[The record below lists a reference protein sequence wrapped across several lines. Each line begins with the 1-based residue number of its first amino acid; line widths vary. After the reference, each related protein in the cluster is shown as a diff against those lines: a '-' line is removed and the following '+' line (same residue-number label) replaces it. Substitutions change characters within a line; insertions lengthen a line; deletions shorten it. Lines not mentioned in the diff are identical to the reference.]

1 MGLFIYDLDC
11 GDRQPYFCAQFWVIL
26 ITLAGKISPTS
37 SDALLSSSAATASP
51 SPPNVYL
58 PANFKLSN
66 AQLAFFLRE
75 AQTTGQ
81 AIGGSGKSSGGGSSP
96 SAGHPL
102 QRSES
107 FVVFQ
112 TKDLPAINISFGPFA
127 RDQALSKELL
137 QPASPLDIPGQLT
150 VNWKVRAFI
159 VQARVF
165 SSNPMV
171 QVFFYIA
178 GRDWDDFRA
187 QDKLPCVRLHA
198 FRDVREIKTSCR
210 MKGNLAQCLAQLE
223 LPPSWF
229 NTNMAPLGRRKGSSD
244 GLLDGLTSET
254 LQAELYYTLHEPNL
268 GGECSEGSGHRS
280 QHPLLRIGSISLYQA
295 SQEQLLVDKQLD
307 KNMFLRLPEKPLKP
321 GETLKIFLY
330 LMPNSTVE
338 QFTLKVKAKKGVNLL
353 QPQSKSAQWKVESQV
368 QSGAKHSITTID
380 VNKNKAVK
388 QGDILGNVEVMQL
401 DFEMENFTS
410 LSVTRRIN
418 WNIDYKGQNPPPDS
432 EKVVTELTV
441 VQRDIQAIIPLAMVS
456 DLCRRWLC
464 LHAQL
469 RS

>member
-1 MGLFIYDLDC
+1 MFNLCFLL
-11 GDRQPYFCAQFWVIL
+11 PLSTA
-26 ITLAGKISPTS
+26 LAGKISPTS
-37 SDALLSSSAATASP
+37 SDALLSFSPVTANP

-58 PANFKLSN
+58 PANFKMSN

-75 AQTTGQ
+75 AQISGQ
-81 AIGGSGKSSGGGSSP
+81 TVGGGGGGGRSSP
-96 SAGHPL
+96 STGHPL

-112 TKDLPAINISFGPFA
+112 TKDLPAINITFGPFA

-165 SSNPMV
+165 SNNPTV

-178 GRDWDDFRA
+178 GRDWDDFKA

-229 NTNMAPLGRRKGSSD
+229 NTNVAPLGRRKGSTD

-254 LQAELYYTLHEPNL
+254 LQAELYYTLHGPNVE
-268 GGECSEGSGHRS
+268 GECSEGLGHRGGGASRGEPLS

-321 GETLKIFLY
+321 GEVLKISLY

-338 QFTLKVKAKKGVNLL
+338 QFTL
-353 QPQSKSAQWKVESQV
+353 
-368 QSGAKHSITTID
+368 
-380 VNKNKAVK
+380 
-388 QGDILGNVEVMQL
+388 
-401 DFEMENFTS
+401 
-410 LSVTRRIN
+410 R
-418 WNIDYKGQNPPPDS
+418 
-432 EKVVTELTV
+432 
-441 VQRDIQAIIPLAMVS
+441 
-456 DLCRRWLC
+456 
-464 LHAQL
+464 
-469 RS
+469 

>member
-1 MGLFIYDLDC
+1 MGVLISDLDY
-11 GDRQPYFCAQFWVIL
+11 GDRQLCVCVQLWIIL
-26 ITLAGKISPTS
+26 LTLAGKISPTS
-37 SDALLSSSAATASP
+37 SDVLFSASAMTASP
-51 SPPNVYL
+51 PPPSVYL
-58 PANFKLSN
+58 PASFKMSN

-75 AQTTGQ
+75 AQIPGPTV
-81 AIGGSGKSSGGGSSP
+81 GGSSR
-96 SAGHPL
+96 SSSRSSSSSGHPL

-127 RDQALSKELL
+127 QDQALSKELL

-150 VNWKVRAFI
+150 VSWKVRAFI

-165 SSNPMV
+165 SNNPIV

-178 GRDWDDFRA
+178 GRDWDDFKA
-187 QDKLPCVRLHA
+187 QDNLPCIRLHA

-210 MKGNLAQCLAQLE
+210 MRSNLAQCLAQLE

-229 NTNMAPLGRRKGSSD
+229 NTNVAPLGRRKSSGD

-268 GGECSEGSGHRS
+268 DGECSEGHRGGGGARGEPLS

-321 GETLKIFLY
+321 GETLKILLF

-338 QFTLKVKAKKGVNLL
+338 QFTLNTASLL
-353 QPQSKSAQWKVESQV
+353 HQSEE
-368 QSGAKHSITTID
+368 
-380 VNKNKAVK
+380 
-388 QGDILGNVEVMQL
+388 LEVG
-401 DFEMENFTS
+401 S
-410 LSVTRRIN
+410 RR
-418 WNIDYKGQNPPPDS
+418 P
-432 EKVVTELTV
+432 
-441 VQRDIQAIIPLAMVS
+441 
-456 DLCRRWLC
+456 
-464 LHAQL
+464 
-469 RS
+469 

>member
-1 MGLFIYDLDC
+1 MGE
-11 GDRQPYFCAQFWVIL
+11 V
-26 ITLAGKISPTS
+26 
-37 SDALLSSSAATASP
+37 
-51 SPPNVYL
+51 V
-58 PANFKLSN
+58 
-66 AQLAFFLRE
+66 
-75 AQTTGQ
+75 
-81 AIGGSGKSSGGGSSP
+81 GGSSGP
-96 SAGHPL
+96 STGHPL

-159 VQARVF
+159 VQTRVF
-165 SSNPMV
+165 SNNPIV

-178 GRDWDDFRA
+178 GRDWDDFKA
-187 QDKLPCVRLHA
+187 QDRLPCVRLHA

-210 MKGNLAQCLAQLE
+210 MKGNMAQCLAQLE

-229 NTNMAPLGRRKGSSD
+229 NINVAPLGRRKGNSD

-268 GGECSEGSGHRS
+268 MGECMEGLGHRGGGVSRGEPLS

-338 QFTLKVKAKKGVNLL
+338 QFTLK
-353 QPQSKSAQWKVESQV
+353 
-368 QSGAKHSITTID
+368 
-380 VNKNKAVK
+380 
-388 QGDILGNVEVMQL
+388 
-401 DFEMENFTS
+401 
-410 LSVTRRIN
+410 
-418 WNIDYKGQNPPPDS
+418 
-432 EKVVTELTV
+432 
-441 VQRDIQAIIPLAMVS
+441 
-456 DLCRRWLC
+456 
-464 LHAQL
+464 
-469 RS
+469 

>member
-1 MGLFIYDLDC
+1 M
-11 GDRQPYFCAQFWVIL
+11 
-26 ITLAGKISPTS
+26 
-37 SDALLSSSAATASP
+37 AAAPPAP
-51 SPPNVYL
+51 SVYL

-75 AQTTGQ
+75 AHVTGHTF
-81 AIGGSGKSSGGGSSP
+81 GGGGGGKSGGAPG
-96 SAGHPL
+96 AGHPL

-112 TKDLPAINISFGPFA
+112 TKDVPAVNISFGPFA

-150 VNWKVRAFI
+150 VSWKVRAFI

-165 SSNPMV
+165 SSKPTV

-178 GRDWDDFRA
+178 GRDWDDFKA

-198 FRDVREIKTSCR
+198 FRDVREIKKSCR

-229 NTNMAPLGRRKGSSD
+229 NTNVAPLGRRKGSGD
-244 GLLDGLTSET
+244 ALLDGLSSET
-254 LQAELYYTLHEPNL
+254 LQAELYYTLHWPS
-268 GGECSEGSGHRS
+268 GDGECSEGPGHRAGGGS
-280 QHPLLRIGSISLYQA
+280 GGVSRGEAPPQHPLLRIGSISLYQA

-321 GETLKIFLY
+321 GETLKISLL

-338 QFTLKVKAKKGVNLL
+338 QFTLK
-353 QPQSKSAQWKVESQV
+353 
-368 QSGAKHSITTID
+368 
-380 VNKNKAVK
+380 
-388 QGDILGNVEVMQL
+388 
-401 DFEMENFTS
+401 
-410 LSVTRRIN
+410 
-418 WNIDYKGQNPPPDS
+418 
-432 EKVVTELTV
+432 
-441 VQRDIQAIIPLAMVS
+441 
-456 DLCRRWLC
+456 
-464 LHAQL
+464 
-469 RS
+469 

>member
-1 MGLFIYDLDC
+1 MGFLIYDLDH
-11 GDRQPYFCAQFWVIL
+11 GDRKLCCFTQLWVIL

-37 SDALLSSSAATASP
+37 SDALLSFSPVTANP

-58 PANFKLSN
+58 PANFKMSN

-75 AQTTGQ
+75 AQISGQ
-81 AIGGSGKSSGGGSSP
+81 TVGGGGGGGRSSP
-96 SAGHPL
+96 STGHPL

-112 TKDLPAINISFGPFA
+112 TKDLPAINITFGPFA

-165 SSNPMV
+165 SNNPTV

-178 GRDWDDFRA
+178 GRDWDDFKA

-229 NTNMAPLGRRKGSSD
+229 NTNVAPLGRRKGSTD

-254 LQAELYYTLHEPNL
+254 LQAELYYTLHGPNVE
-268 GGECSEGSGHRS
+268 GECSEGLGHRGGGASRGEPLS

-321 GETLKIFLY
+321 GEVLKISLY

-338 QFTLKVKAKKGVNLL
+338 QFTL
-353 QPQSKSAQWKVESQV
+353 
-368 QSGAKHSITTID
+368 
-380 VNKNKAVK
+380 
-388 QGDILGNVEVMQL
+388 
-401 DFEMENFTS
+401 
-410 LSVTRRIN
+410 R
-418 WNIDYKGQNPPPDS
+418 
-432 EKVVTELTV
+432 
-441 VQRDIQAIIPLAMVS
+441 
-456 DLCRRWLC
+456 
-464 LHAQL
+464 
-469 RS
+469 

>member
-1 MGLFIYDLDC
+1 MGLLISDLDY
-11 GDRQPYFCAQFWVIL
+11 GDRQVCVCAQLWIIL
-26 ITLAGKISPTS
+26 ISKISPTN
-37 SDALLSSSAATASP
+37 SDVLFSASAMTASAPPP
-51 SPPNVYL
+51 SVYL
-58 PANFKLSN
+58 PASFKMSN

-75 AQTTGQ
+75 AQITGQ
-81 AIGGSGKSSGGGSSP
+81 TVGGGSRRS
-96 SAGHPL
+96 SSSSSGHPL

-127 RDQALSKELL
+127 QDQALSKELL

-150 VNWKVRAFI
+150 VGWKVRAFI

-165 SSNPMV
+165 SNNPIV

-178 GRDWDDFRA
+178 GRDWDDFKA
-187 QDKLPCVRLHA
+187 QDNLPCIRLHG

-210 MKGNLAQCLAQLE
+210 MRGNLAKCLAQLE

-229 NTNMAPLGRRKGSSD
+229 NANVAPLGRRKSSSD

-268 GGECSEGSGHRS
+268 DGECSEGHRGGGGARGEPLS

-321 GETLKIFLY
+321 GETLKILLY

-338 QFTLKVKAKKGVNLL
+338 QFTLKECSNFLTQVFASCRLHGRHVSAPPPEPACLFVGMVMGDVSTSHLGSKNLKVGRVCAAVQL
-353 QPQSKSAQWKVESQV
+353 QALLPSDKILQASAQ
-368 QSGAKHSITTID
+368 
-380 VNKNKAVK
+380 
-388 QGDILGNVEVMQL
+388 
-401 DFEMENFTS
+401 F
-410 LSVTRRIN
+410 
-418 WNIDYKGQNPPPDS
+418 
-432 EKVVTELTV
+432 
-441 VQRDIQAIIPLAMVS
+441 
-456 DLCRRWLC
+456 
-464 LHAQL
+464 
-469 RS
+469 

>member
-1 MGLFIYDLDC
+1 MSDRLYFKGLTALLFSPLL
-11 GDRQPYFCAQFWVIL
+11 AA
-26 ITLAGKISPTS
+26 LAGKISPTG
-37 SDALLSSSAATASP
+37 SDVLLGPSAVTASP
-51 SPPNVYL
+51 SPPDVYL
-58 PANFKLSN
+58 PANFKMSN

-75 AQTTGQ
+75 AQIAGQ
-81 AIGGSGKSSGGGSSP
+81 TAGGGGGGGGP

-137 QPASPLDIPGQLT
+137 QPASPLDIPGRLT

-165 SSNPMV
+165 SNNPVV

-178 GRDWDDFRA
+178 GRDWDDFKA
-187 QDKLPCVRLHA
+187 QDRLPCVRLHA

-229 NTNMAPLGRRKGSSD
+229 NANVAPLGRRKGSAD
-244 GLLDGLTSET
+244 GLLDGLTGET
-254 LQAELYYTLHEPNL
+254 LQAELYYTLHGP
-268 GGECSEGSGHRS
+268 GVDGECSEGSGHRSAGGAFRGEPLS

-295 SQEQLLVDKQLD
+295 GQEQLLVDKQLD

-321 GETLKIFLY
+321 GETLKISLY

-338 QFTLKVKAKKGVNLL
+338 QFTL
-353 QPQSKSAQWKVESQV
+353 
-368 QSGAKHSITTID
+368 
-380 VNKNKAVK
+380 
-388 QGDILGNVEVMQL
+388 
-401 DFEMENFTS
+401 
-410 LSVTRRIN
+410 R
-418 WNIDYKGQNPPPDS
+418 
-432 EKVVTELTV
+432 
-441 VQRDIQAIIPLAMVS
+441 
-456 DLCRRWLC
+456 
-464 LHAQL
+464 
-469 RS
+469 

>member
-1 MGLFIYDLDC
+1 M
-11 GDRQPYFCAQFWVIL
+11 
-26 ITLAGKISPTS
+26 
-37 SDALLSSSAATASP
+37 
-51 SPPNVYL
+51 
-58 PANFKLSN
+58 SN

-75 AQTTGQ
+75 ARLTGQ
-81 AIGGSGKSSGGGSSP
+81 TAGGGRSSSSP
-96 SAGHPL
+96 SSGHPL

-112 TKDLPAINISFGPFA
+112 TKDLPAINISFGSFA
-127 RDQALSKELL
+127 QDQALSKDLL

-165 SSNPMV
+165 SNNPTV

-178 GRDWDDFRA
+178 GRDWDDFKA

-210 MKGNLAQCLAQLE
+210 MKGNMAQCLAQLE

-229 NTNMAPLGRRKGSSD
+229 NTNVAPLGRRKGSSD

-254 LQAELYYTLHEPNL
+254 LQAELYYTLHGPN
-268 GGECSEGSGHRS
+268 GEGECSEGSGHRGGGLGRGEAPP

-321 GETLKIFLY
+321 GETLRISVY
-330 LMPNSTVE
+330 LMPNSTIE
-338 QFTLKVKAKKGVNLL
+338 QFTLK
-353 QPQSKSAQWKVESQV
+353 
-368 QSGAKHSITTID
+368 
-380 VNKNKAVK
+380 
-388 QGDILGNVEVMQL
+388 
-401 DFEMENFTS
+401 
-410 LSVTRRIN
+410 
-418 WNIDYKGQNPPPDS
+418 
-432 EKVVTELTV
+432 
-441 VQRDIQAIIPLAMVS
+441 
-456 DLCRRWLC
+456 
-464 LHAQL
+464 
-469 RS
+469 